1 MPRVVVLDDYQ
12 GRAVEFADWASLG
25 SDVEVTFVHEHLEP
39 EELVAAL
46 DGVEVVVA
54 TRERTAFPDS
64 LLEQLPALRLIAT
77 TGMMNASIDLKATAR
92 RGIVVSGTA
101 YPSTATI
108 EVAWGL
114 ILSLTRHI
122 PQENV
127 AIRAGVWQETIGVD
141 LAGATLGLAG
151 LGRLGAAMVPIA
163 HGFGMDVIA
172 WSANLDPSHAT
183 SLGVEAVSKDELLER
198 SEVLS
203 IHLVLS
209 SRTRGLFGA
218 VELAKLRPS
227 AILINT
233 SRGPIVDEGALIET
247 LRARRIAGAGL
258 DVYDIEPIPA
268 DHPLL
273 SFDNTVLTPHLGYTT
288 EATFA
293 GNYPLVV
300 ENIAAYLAGSPI
312 RIIELPPR
320 S

>member
-25 SDVEVTFVHEHLEP
+25 PDVDVSFVHEHLDADA
-39 EELVAAL
+39 LVAVLNGA
-46 DGVEVVVA
+46 EVVVA
-54 TRERTAFPDS
+54 TRERTAFPEAV
-64 LLEQLPALRLIAT
+64 LAQLPALRFIAT
-77 TGMMNASIDLKATAR
+77 TGMMNASIDLKSTAR
-92 RGIVVSGTA
+92 RGIIVSGTA

-122 PQENV
+122 PQENAAV
-127 AIRAGVWQETIGVD
+127 RAGNWQETIGTD

-151 LGRLGAAMVPIA
+151 LGRLGGAMVPIA
-163 HGFGMDVIA
+163 HGFGMEVIA
-172 WSANLDPSHAT
+172 WSANLDPARAAA
-183 SLGVEAVSKDELLER
+183 LGVEAVSQDELLKR
-198 SEVLS
+198 SDIFS

-209 SRTRGLFGA
+209 SRTRGLFGSA
-218 VELAKLRPS
+218 ELAKLRS
-227 AILINT
+227 STYLVNT
-233 SRGPIVDEGALIET
+233 SRGPIVDEVALVDA

-273 SFDNTVLTPHLGYTT
+273 SLANTVLTPHLGYAT
-288 EATFA
+288 EATLA

-312 RIIELPPR
+312 RIVELPPH